1 MFGKGFKLFTL
12 FGFEVKIDLSW
23 LILAILI
30 TWSLASGVFPSYFK
44 NFSAATYWWMGVA
57 GAIGL
62 FFSIIFH
69 ELSHSLVARSYGI
82 PMRGITL
89 FIFGG
94 VAEMTDEPKNA
105 KSELLM
111 AIAGPIA
118 SIIIGGVFLLIYQI
132 GEGGSWSKPFLGVLV
147 YLGFINLILAAFN
160 LIPAFPLDGGRV
172 LRSILWAWKKNLRW
186 ATRVAS
192 RIGSGFGILLIIL
205 GVLSFINGDIIGGVW
220 WFLIGLFL
228 RGASNQSYQAM
239 IMRKEL
245 EGEPIR
251 RFMKKD
257 PVTISSSLNID
268 QLVEDYIYKFHY
280 KIFPIV
286 DDSSLKG
293 CIHVRQVKDITRAER
308 HEHTVGEFAEKCTSD
323 NTIDVNADAVQAL
336 AVMRQSGNSRLM
348 VVDHG
353 KLVGIIALKD
363 LLEFLSMKVDLN
375 ND

>member
-1 MFGKGFKLFTL
+1 MFGRGFKLFTL

-23 LILAILI
+23 LILAVLI
-30 TWSLASGVFPSYFK
+30 TWSLASGVFPAYFK
-44 NFSAATYWWMGVA
+44 NFSTATYWWMGVA

-69 ELSHSLVARSYGI
+69 ELSHSLVARNYGV
-82 PMRGITL
+82 PMKGITL

-118 SIIIGGVFLLIYQI
+118 SIIIGGIFLGIYLL
-132 GEGGSWSKPFLGVLV
+132 GESGSWDKPLLGVLI
-147 YLGFINLILAAFN
+147 YLGFINWILAAFN

-172 LRSILWAWKKNLRW
+172 LRSILWGWKKNLRW

-192 RIGSGFGILLIIL
+192 RIGSGFGIFLIIL
-205 GVLSFINGDIIGGVW
+205 GVLSFINGNIIGGVW

-228 RGASNQSYQAM
+228 RGASHQSYQAM

-245 EGEPIR
+245 EGEPIK
-251 RFMKKD
+251 RFMKHD
-257 PVTISSSLNID
+257 PVTVSSSLNID

-280 KIFPIV
+280 KIFPVV
-286 DDSSLKG
+286 DGSELKG
-293 CIHVRQVKDITRAER
+293 CIHVRQVKDIPREER
-308 HEHTVGEFAEKCTSD
+308 HEHHVGDYAEKCTPD
-323 NTIDVNADAVQAL
+323 NTIDVNEDAVQAL
-336 AVMRQSGNSRLM
+336 AVMRKSGNSRLM

-375 ND
+375 KD